1 MKKILVFMLSII
13 VVFFISL
20 KSFNLFHKSTSVEQK
35 DISNKII
42 RFHVLANSDSIED
55 QSLKLKVKD
64 EIIKYMMPKLDK
76 SSSIDESRKIL
87 KENDKEIKK

>member
-1 MKKILVFMLSII
+1 M
-13 VVFFISL
+13 
-20 KSFNLFHKSTSVEQK
+20 
-35 DISNKII
+35 
-42 RFHVLANSDSIED
+42 
-55 QSLKLKVKD
+55 KLKVKD